1 MNGEVFYSI
10 ERKEGE
16 SSCALH
22 KLEEFMNSP
31 LGVTYSELRLTPFSG
46 DTSELQEGAAFI
58 SCQAAPYLYAGVDQK
73 PILFSWQHSLNFW
86 SREVVSFKK
95 TPILKALGVSPGDT
109 VVDATCGMGQDSSFL
124 LHAGLKVLAYERFT
138 PTAFLLSFS
147 AWRESI
153 DGLDLYCDDYSR
165 SEVIHKAAPIYYD
178 PMFDDGKKRK
188 AKAKKSMTLFHE
200 LLDAPEDSHEVAKRL
215 LQKTY
220 RLVIKRPPKG
230 QLLLPGPNAQWKSK
244 AVRFDLYL
252 NPSFKN

>member
-22 KLEEFMNSP
+22 KLEEFMSSA

-46 DTSELQEGAAFI
+46 DTSGLQEGSAFI
-58 SCQAAPYLYAGVDQK
+58 SSEGTPYLYAGSDQK

-95 TPILKALGVSPGDT
+95 TPLLKALGVSPGDT

-124 LHAGLKVLAYERFT
+124 LHAGLKVHAYERFFL
-138 PTAFLLSFS
+138 TAFLLSFS
-147 AWRESI
+147 AWSENTN
-153 DGLDLYCDDYSR
+153 DLTLHSDDYST
-165 SEVIHKAAPIYYD
+165 SEVIHEGAPIYYD

-188 AKAKKSMTLFHE
+188 AKAKKSMTLFHD
-200 LLDAPEDSHEVAKRL
+200 LLDAPEDSKEVAARL
-215 LQKTY
+215 LKKTH

-230 QLLLPGPNAQWKSK
+230 ELLLPGPNAQWKSK

-252 NPSFKN
+252 NSLS